1 MIVDYVWNQQQCE
14 YHMKKLELA
23 PYLTPQEL
31 YRRYRL
37 CKDAQEARRWRIL
50 WMMSTHTPIATI
62 IATTGM
68 SRTWIWH
75 ICKRYNAL
83 GIAGVKRQQ
92 KQRAGA
98 QPLLSDQQIVTL
110 YRVLAQP
117 PCNGGRWTS
126 KKVAAW
132 IQRTVDRAH
141 VATRTGWVYLCRYR
155 RYVQMHALHG
165 QQVVTNQADNII
177 ERQLR

>member
-1 MIVDYVWNQQQCE
+1 
-14 YHMKKLELA
+14 MKKLELA
-23 PYLTPQEL
+23 PYLTSQEL

-68 SRTWIWH
+68 SRTWIWQ

-83 GIAGVKRQQ
+83 GLVGVKRQQ
-92 KQRAGA
+92 KQRIGA
-98 QPLLSDQQIVTL
+98 RPLLNDQQIVML

-117 PCNGGRWTS
+117 PSEGGRWTS

-132 IQRTVDRAH
+132 IQHTINRTH
-141 VATRTGWVYLCRYR
+141 VATRTGCRYR
-155 RYVQMHALHG
+155 RYVQMHALHDK
-165 QQVVTNQADNII
+165 QIITNQTDNIV

>member
-1 MIVDYVWNQQQCE
+1 
-14 YHMKKLELA
+14 MKKLELA

-37 CKDAQEARRWRIL
+37 CKDAQEARRWHL

-83 GIAGVKRQQ
+83 GIAGASGNKSNVP
-92 KQRAGA
+92 A

-110 YRVLAQP
+110 YRV
-117 PCNGGRWTS
+117 PCPTS
-126 KKVAAW
+126 
-132 IQRTVDRAH
+132 
-141 VATRTGWVYLCRYR
+141 L
-155 RYVQMHALHG
+155 
-165 QQVVTNQADNII
+165 
-177 ERQLR
+177 

>member
-1 MIVDYVWNQQQCE
+1 
-14 YHMKKLELA
+14 
-23 PYLTPQEL
+23 
-31 YRRYRL
+31 
-37 CKDAQEARRWRIL
+37 
-50 WMMSTHTPIATI
+50 MSTHTPIATI

-68 SRTWIWH
+68 SRTWIWQ

-83 GIAGVKRQQ
+83 GLVGVKRQQ
-92 KQRAGA
+92 KQRIGA
-98 QPLLSDQQIVTL
+98 RPLLNDQQIVML

-117 PCNGGRWTS
+117 PSEGGRWTS

-132 IQRTVDRAH
+132 IQHTINRTH

-155 RYVQMHALHG
+155 RYVQMHALHDK
-165 QQVVTNQADNII
+165 QIITNQTDNIV